1 MNKDNQIV
9 DILKEIL
16 TEEYNIDIFSPVRDI
31 KEAVD
36 VAAYLLRKHTNLKN
50 FAISKTLNRS
60 TKAEYPSI
68 AGKILEER
76 MVYDVEFRRKVIS
89 IEIRLLNKLSEL

>member
-16 TEEYNIDIFSPVRDI
+16 TGEYNIDIFSPVRDI